1 VGLIGALL
9 VLFVLWEGFETII
22 FPRRVTRKMRITR
35 LFYGSTWGVW
45 SRMVHALSSGARTE
59 RYLSFYGP
67 LSLLFLLSLWA
78 GILVFGFAMIYWAA
92 NQGTVDRVMGFG
104 NSLYLSGTNF
114 FTLGIG
120 DVLPHTVIGRL
131 LTVVEAGLG
140 FGFLALVIGYLPA
153 LNQSFSRREVAISML
168 DARAGSP
175 PTAGEMLRRHTHDTG
190 MDDLCDLLVEWERW
204 SAEVLESHL
213 SYPVLAYFRSHHDN
227 QSWLSA
233 LSAIL
238 DTCAVIIATLEG
250 PARQQAEL
258 TFAMARHAVVD
269 LAFIFNTSPR
279 EPEMERLRPEDLV
292 CLREDLA
299 EAGIILKEGSD
310 MEEKLKR
317 LRHMY
322 EPYVYSLADHLRI
335 TIPRFVSDEP
345 HPDNWQTSAW
355 GSVLG
360 VDDEELLEHHWHKHF

>member
-1 VGLIGALL
+1 MAGAFLII
-9 VLFVLWEGFETII
+9 VVLWDGFETII

-35 LFYGSTWGVW
+35 LFYSSTWAVW
-45 SRMVHALSSGARTE
+45 SGLVHALSSGSRTE
-59 RYLSFYGP
+59 RYLAFYGP
-67 LSLLFLLSLWA
+67 LSLLFLLIIWA
-78 GILVFGFAMIYWAA
+78 GSLVFGFGMIYWGVT
-92 NQGTVDRVMGFG
+92 QGTVDRELGFG

-120 DVLPHTVIGRL
+120 DVTPHTFMGRL
-131 LTVVEAGLG
+131 LTVLEAGLG
-140 FGFLALVIGYLPA
+140 FGFLALIIGYLPA
-153 LNQSFSRREVAISML
+153 LNQSFSRREASISLL

-190 MDDLCDLLVEWERW
+190 MEDLCNLLFEWEKW

-238 DTCAVIIATLEG
+238 DTCAVVIATLEG
-250 PARQQAEL
+250 PSRQQAEL

-269 LAFIFNTSPR
+269 LAFTFNATPR
-279 EPEMERLRPEDLV
+279 EPKQERLTEADLS

-299 EAGIILKEGSD
+299 EAGIVLKEGTPI
-310 MEEKLKR
+310 EEKLKR

-322 EPYVYSLADHLRI
+322 EPYVYALAEHLCI
-335 TIPRFVSDEP
+335 AIPRFVSDES

-355 GSVLG
+355 GSVLS
-360 VDDEELLEHHWHKHF
+360 VDEEEMHDHHSHNHF